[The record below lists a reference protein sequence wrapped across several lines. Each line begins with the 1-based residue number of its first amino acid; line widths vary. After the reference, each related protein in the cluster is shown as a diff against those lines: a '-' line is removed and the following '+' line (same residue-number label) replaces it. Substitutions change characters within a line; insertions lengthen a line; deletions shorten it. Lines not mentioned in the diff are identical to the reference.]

1 MALMG
6 AAMLDRHLHRGREP
20 GSSQPA
26 RYVCWSPDSIRGR
39 QSRRCLHAQR
49 LAKETLI
56 SGLYLVATLSMVIK
70 TEHVAAQSSLSLFQ
84 NAAQAQ
90 QHCPNDVVV
99 WLDLQ
104 RRIYY
109 VQGQRQYG
117 RGRTAT
123 FMCREE
129 ARRNGNRRSLL
140 GIR

>member
-1 MALMG
+1 MLTRLGVVAKMPFPHPSTLASAQLRFLCLLGTLLMVTK
-6 AAMLDRHLHRGREP
+6 AENAE
-20 GSSQPA
+20 
-26 RYVCWSPDSIRGR
+26 
-39 QSRRCLHAQR
+39 AQ
-49 LAKETLI
+49 
-56 SGLYLVATLSMVIK
+56 GP
-70 TEHVAAQSSLSLFQ
+70 LSLFRSSV
-84 NAAQAQ
+84 QAH
-90 QHCPNDVVV
+90 QHCPNDTVV